1 MLKIKDCESTYTNGY
16 MYQYINNAI
25 DNDDGTISME
35 IVMGKHSGKKVMNG
49 GCREQKIVQFSF
61 IIKTLLL
68 ILTKRI
74 HAERPLAHIAHFM
87 EKFFVNWIKGMKFRG
102 LNSLLTFHF

>member
-1 MLKIKDCESTYTNGY
+1 
-16 MYQYINNAI
+16 
-25 DNDDGTISME
+25 
-35 IVMGKHSGKKVMNG
+35 MNG

-74 HAERPLAHIAHFM
+74 HAERSWAHIAHFM

>member
-35 IVMGKHSGKKVMNG
+35 IVMGKHSGKSYERWVQG
-49 GCREQKIVQFSF
+49 AKIVQFSF

-74 HAERPLAHIAHFM
+74 HAERPWRILPIS
-87 EKFFVNWIKGMKFRG
+87 WR
-102 LNSLLTFHF
+102 NSS

>member
-35 IVMGKHSGKKVMNG
+35 IVMGKHSGKK
-49 GCREQKIVQFSF
+49 
-61 IIKTLLL
+61 L
-68 ILTKRI
+68 
-74 HAERPLAHIAHFM
+74 
-87 EKFFVNWIKGMKFRG
+87 
-102 LNSLLTFHF
+102 